1 MNTAERVDPR
11 AHRALAGWSRV
22 ALLTELRRVGEPLS
36 ARDLAAHT
44 GLHVNTVRFHLEVL
58 AQAGLVRA
66 EQDQQ
71 ARRGRPRQLWAATPP
86 EPDRDEDGYRVLAE
100 LLAGY
105 LRSSVPEPALAALAA
120 GDRFGAGLVSGPPA
134 LAALSETEAVDQV
147 TTMLAELGFAPQAV
161 RVGGAWQ
168 VQLRHCPF
176 IDVAAGNTTVV
187 CSAHLGLLRGALRE
201 MGAPLTATRLD
212 ALVTPTLCVAHLS
225 GAPAPGTA
233 G

>member
-1 MNTAERVDPR
+1 MSTDERVDPR

-22 ALLTELRRVGEPLS
+22 ALLTELRQHGQPLS
-36 ARDLAAHT
+36 ARELAGRT

-66 EQDQQ
+66 ERDHGPH
-71 ARRGRPRQLWAATPP
+71 RGRPRQLWAATPAA
-86 EPDRDEDGYRVLAE
+86 PDREGDGYRVLAE

-105 LRSSVPEPALAALAA
+105 LRSSVPEPAAAALAA
-120 GDRFGAGLVSGPPA
+120 GDRFGAGLVLGPPA
-134 LAALSETEAVDQV
+134 QAALSETEAVDRV

-176 IDVAAGNTTVV
+176 LDVATANTTVV

-201 MGAPLTATRLD
+201 MRAPLTATRLD
-212 ALVTPTLCVAHLS
+212 ALVEPTLCVAHLAGS
-225 GAPAPGTA
+225 PAPGPV